1 MRTTARAAIAI
12 SAAAVLL
19 TVATP
24 AQAAAPTIER
34 IPIEATFHDDFLTA
48 ECGVDV
54 TTSISGFRIERDFV
68 DAAGNLMTLAT
79 ISVTGVSS
87 SEFGSIRFKDV
98 GADQVKVGPDG
109 TLTLSVIGQ
118 VPFAFVGIL
127 ILDLDTG
134 EVVKEPVFRGEEQ
147 LAKACRLLTDD

>member
-1 MRTTARAAIAI
+1 MRTTARAAITI

-19 TVATP
+19 AIATP

-34 IPIEATFHDDFLTA
+34 IPIEATFHDEFLTA

-54 TTSISGFRIERDFV
+54 TTSLSGFRIQREFV
-68 DAAGNLMTLAT
+68 DAAGNLVTLAT
-79 ISVTGVSS
+79 ISITGVSS
-87 SEFGSIRFKDV
+87 SEFGSVRIKDV
-98 GADQVKVGPDG
+98 GADQVKVDPDG

-118 VPFAFVGIL
+118 VPFNFVGIL
-127 ILDLDTG
+127 IVDLDTG

-147 LAKACRLLTDD
+147 LAKACRLLTDN

>member
-19 TVATP
+19 AIATP

-34 IPIEATFHDDFLTA
+34 IPFEATFHDEFLTA

-54 TTSISGFRIERDFV
+54 TTSLSGFRIQREFV
-68 DAAGNLMTLAT
+68 DAAGNLVSLAT
-79 ISVTGVSS
+79 INITGVSS
-87 SEFGSIRFKDV
+87 SEFGSVHFKDV

-118 VPFAFVGIL
+118 VPFNFVGIL
-127 ILDLDTG
+127 VVDLNTG

-147 LAKACRLLTDD
+147 LAKACRLLTDN